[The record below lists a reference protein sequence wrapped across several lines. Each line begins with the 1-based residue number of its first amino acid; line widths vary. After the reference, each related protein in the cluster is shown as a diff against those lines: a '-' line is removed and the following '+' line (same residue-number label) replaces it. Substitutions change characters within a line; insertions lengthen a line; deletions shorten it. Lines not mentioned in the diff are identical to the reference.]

1 MDLMNKPSKI
11 YFLHPLRRYV
21 GGKPQIHT
29 IGWFRDHVFWHKN
42 TVIDADNI
50 SFCLNEDP
58 GQKGVISDGVEI
70 WMEGCSTPTM
80 SCTSYGK
87 RLHTLATVRR
97 DELCIRYEH
106 GTLNLPDYPFPTVS
120 FTFTR
125 RFLKLLQQFSDL
137 LDHLAEPGCADE
149 IDLTVLAMI
158 AEVRASHEMIRN
170 NNAED
175 PAFQQIINHMIT
187 APEGDYNVESLAR
200 QYGLSRA
207 GFYRSWKKYYGNETP
222 YQFLLRNRLRM
233 AKELLRSTE
242 LQIQE
247 IAFRT
252 GFRNPVVFNAA
263 FQQQEKCSP
272 GAYRKKQ

>member
-42 TVIDADNI
+42 TVVDADNI
-50 SFCLNEDP
+50 SFWLNEDP

-80 SCTSYGK
+80 SCASYGK

-125 RFLKLLQQFSDL
+125 RFLKLLHPRLPPKRERSRFLCLNSACPDSGGSGFL
-137 LDHLAEPGCADE
+137 RRGPHRP
-149 IDLTVLAMI
+149 
-158 AEVRASHEMIRN
+158 
-170 NNAED
+170 
-175 PAFQQIINHMIT
+175 PA
-187 APEGDYNVESLAR
+187 R
-200 QYGLSRA
+200 R
-207 GFYRSWKKYYGNETP
+207 
-222 YQFLLRNRLRM
+222 
-233 AKELLRSTE
+233 
-242 LQIQE
+242 
-247 IAFRT
+247 
-252 GFRNPVVFNAA
+252 
-263 FQQQEKCSP
+263 
-272 GAYRKKQ
+272 